1 MNRKYTIAIILSLLI
16 SVCLLGQE
24 NNEKVPIMWKNKI
37 SADFGSIVSNVESIS
52 PVANVRY
59 VRKFK
64 NNFGIGVGYQH
75 FNAHYR
81 HNADKLE
88 FNSSKNKNTSS
99 DAFQIISNA
108 IYLRFDYDFRI
119 RRNLSLC
126 TYMQTG
132 WDWKSIY
139 VSSELWAKDHAD
151 IVVNG
156 INVAMQGLQV
166 EYAFSNLSAYFSY
179 EFCQNRLAPEL
190 CRKSMHFSYL
200 FNHRIGLGVAYAF

>member
-1 MNRKYTIAIILSLLI
+1 MNRKYSIAIILSLLI

-24 NNEKVPIMWKNKI
+24 NNEKVPMMWKNKI

-64 NNFGIGVGYQH
+64 NNFGIGIGYQY
-75 FNAHYR
+75 FNAHYS
-81 HNADKLE
+81 HNAYKLAY
-88 FNSSKNKNTSS
+88 NITS

-108 IYLRFDYDFRI
+108 IYLRFDNDFRI
-119 RRNLSLC
+119 TRNLSLC
-126 TYMQTG
+126 AYMQIG

-139 VSSELWAKDHAD
+139 VSSDLWAKDHAD

-179 EFCQNRLAPEL
+179 EFCQNRLADEL
-190 CRKSMHFSYL
+190 WWKSMHFSYL

>member
-1 MNRKYTIAIILSLLI
+1 MNKKYTIAVLLSLLM
-16 SVCLLGQE
+16 SACLLGQE
-24 NNEKVPIMWKNKI
+24 NNEKVPVMRKNKI

-52 PVANVRY
+52 PLFNVRY
-59 VRKFK
+59 TRKFK
-64 NNFGIGVGYQH
+64 NIGIGVGYQH

-81 HNADKLE
+81 HNAGKLDLD
-88 FNSSKNKNTSS
+88 SKNISP
-99 DAFQIISNA
+99 DAFQITSNA